1 MGRTTGNIVRP
12 QPAYWYHAA
21 APNPTSADAMTNE
34 APSCALC
41 GAAKPL
47 FGGHFTA
54 RARGWAMD
62 LGRPGAGPTSPGQG
76 KPRKAEPGP
85 WNFDPAGA
93 APMHIDRPR
102 LGWIALAL
110 LISVGAAAQ
119 SPLQGLDLKVHPED
133 IDPAV
138 TIKQFDNRTVE
149 EYSVNNNTYM
159 IKVTPAA
166 GAPYFLVDTDG
177 SGDMDWR
184 RNSPGFETQPPEWS
198 LLSW

>member
-12 QPAYWYHAA
+12 RPAYWYHAA
-21 APNPTSADAMTNE
+21 APNPTSADAMTTE

-41 GAAKPL
+41 
-47 FGGHFTA
+47 
-54 RARGWAMD
+54 
-62 LGRPGAGPTSPGQG
+62 
-76 KPRKAEPGP
+76 
-85 WNFDPAGA
+85 GA

-110 LISVGAAAQ
+110 VISVGAAAQ